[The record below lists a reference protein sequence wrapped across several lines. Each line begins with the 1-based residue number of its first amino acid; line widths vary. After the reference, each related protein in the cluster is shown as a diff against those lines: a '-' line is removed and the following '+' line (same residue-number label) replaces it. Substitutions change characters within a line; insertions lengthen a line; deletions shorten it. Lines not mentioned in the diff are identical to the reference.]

1 MGIVGAYAGVLADA
15 AAGSGSAT
23 RDWRLEVGRARKTV
37 FMRLR
42 YLEKPSGLSS
52 LRRPAVSCGDMSKWN
67 LGSGTYTIGEWRKNA
82 MANARA
88 QVDVDVD

>member
-1 MGIVGAYAGVLADA
+1 MGIVGAYAGVLVDA
-15 AAGSGSAT
+15 AAGPGSAT
-23 RDWRLEVGRARKTV
+23 RDWRLDPGRERKTV

-52 LRRPAVSCGDMSKWN
+52 PGWLAVSCGDMSTWNWN
-67 LGSGTYTIGEWRKNA
+67 LDTIGEWRKNA
-82 MANARA
+82 MANARS

>member
-1 MGIVGAYAGVLADA
+1 MGIVGAYAGVLVDA
-15 AAGSGSAT
+15 AAGPGSAT
-23 RDWRLEVGRARKTV
+23 RDWRLDPGRERKTV

-52 LRRPAVSCGDMSKWN
+52 PGRLALAVSSGDMSKWN
-67 LGSGTYTIGEWRKNA
+67 WNLDTIGEWRKNA
-82 MANARA
+82 MANARS